1 MGIGTGGTLI
11 GVGQAMR
18 AVNPETVLVG
28 VEPDESCTFLCGEIG
43 RHAIEGIADGFVPGI
58 MARNGAMVDEF
69 VPVESE
75 AALEAMHY
83 LARRH
88 GMFVG
93 PSSGANYTAAQ
104 ELRRQR
110 PSLETVV
117 TLFCDEGE
125 KYISEHFS

>member
-1 MGIGTGGTLI
+1 M
-11 GVGQAMR
+11 
-18 AVNPETVLVG
+18 
-28 VEPDESCTFLCGEIG
+28 
-43 RHAIEGIADGFVPGI
+43 
-58 MARNGAMVDEF
+58 
-69 VPVESE
+69 ESE

>member
-1 MGIGTGGTLI
+1 M
-11 GVGQAMR
+11 
-18 AVNPETVLVG
+18 VG

-58 MARNGAMVDEF
+58 MARHGSMVDEF
-69 VPVESE
+69 VPVESDE
-75 AALEAMHY
+75 ALEAMRY

-93 PSSGANYTAAQ
+93 PSSGANYVAAQ
-104 ELRRQR
+104 HFRERQ
-110 PSLETVV
+110 PSLGTVV

-125 KYISEHFS
+125 KYISDHF